1 MNYGDPIKIQNISP
15 LKNRYY
21 HKRAVKSYKNDL
33 QSD

>member
-21 HKRAVKSYKNDL
+21 QRKAAKSHKNDL
-33 QSD
+33 